1 MPTSLPRVH
10 VSFERPTFEILD
22 QISKVEKVSLAH
34 VVTKLV
40 VAALELSEDL
50 ALGEKAESRLKT
62 FLRDD
67 ALTSE
72 ELLKWNK
79 NRRKRNA

>member
-1 MPTSLPRVH
+1 MPTTLPRVQ
-10 VSFERPTFEILD
+10 VSFEKPTFEILG
-22 QISKVEKVSLAH
+22 QISRVEKISLAH

-50 ALGEKAESRLKT
+50 ALGQKAESRLKS
-62 FLRDD
+62 FIRDD
-67 ALTSE
+67 AYSSK

-79 NRRKRNA
+79 NRPKTK